1 MSIETLTAKYLGNTQ
16 NSARLAERA
25 RRIMPGG
32 DTHGHFYNPPYHIT
46 IDHGKGNSLYDVDG
60 NQYLDC
66 VNSYYMHIHGHC
78 FAPIVEALD
87 NQLQSG
93 TGFGMPTEVQIEF
106 AEHLC
111 QWVPSLDEI
120 RFVSS
125 GSEATSMAIR
135 AARAF
140 TGKQKIVKLEGGY
153 HGNHNIGE
161 INSFGGSLDRE
172 ELKISPEIGCEGS
185 ELNDVIL
192 FRFNDTDQ
200 LREIAKVH
208 SNEIA
213 ALIIEPFII
222 PSGSIPFEPG
232 FLQTIRDITRE
243 ANIVLIFDEV
253 VTLPFEYGGLQKH
266 YGVIP
271 DLTTIGKGIGG
282 GLPIGAWGG
291 RKEIM
296 ELWNPERGD
305 DAVLMVSTS
314 AGNPMS
320 MIAGLTAM
328 RHLTPELIE
337 QRNMLGQCLRKG
349 MNQAFNKAGIH
360 GQVTGTAHSF
370 WVHWSDQP
378 VRNPH
383 DVGMAISRAGDEIRN
398 LLFLGMRHHGVYLFP
413 SPSIFG
419 HISTAMQEADIDTI
433 IKALE
438 QTLFEI
444 KPFIKSES
452 GLVYA

>member
-1 MSIETLTAKYLGNTQ
+1 MSIETLTAKYLQNTQ

-32 DTHGHFYNPPYHIT
+32 DTHGHFYNSPYHIT
-46 IDHGKGNSLYDVDG
+46 IDHGMGNSLFDVDG

-66 VNSYYMHIHGHC
+66 VNAYYMHIHGHC

-87 NQLQSG
+87 SQIQSG

-106 AEHLC
+106 AELLC
-111 QWVPSLDEI
+111 KWVPSLDEI
-120 RFVSS
+120 RFVCS

-172 ELKISPEIGCEGS
+172 ELKFSPEIGCEGS

-192 FRFNDTDQ
+192 FRFNDADQ
-200 LREIAKVH
+200 LREITKVH

-213 ALIIEPFII
+213 ALIIEPLII
-222 PSGSIPFEPG
+222 PSGSIPFESG
-232 FLQTIRDITRE
+232 FLQAIRDITRE
-243 ANIVLIFDEV
+243 SGIVLIFDEV
-253 VTLPFEYGGLQKH
+253 VTLPFEYGGLQEH

-271 DLTTIGKGIGG
+271 DLTTMGKGIGG

-291 RKEIM
+291 KKEIM

-320 MIAGLTAM
+320 MTAGLTAM
-328 RHLTPELIE
+328 RHLTQELIE
-337 QRNMLGQCLRKG
+337 KRNKSGQRLREG
-349 MNQAFNKAGIH
+349 MNEAFKKAGIH
-360 GQVTGTAHSF
+360 GQVTGAAHSF
-370 WVHWSDQP
+370 WLHWTDEP

-398 LLFLGMRHHGVYLFP
+398 LLFLGMRHYGVYLFP
-413 SPSIFG
+413 SPSVFG

-433 IKALE
+433 IQALE

-452 GLVYA
+452 GLVSA

>member
-1 MSIETLTAKYLGNTQ
+1 MSIETLTAKYLENTQ

-46 IDHGKGNSLYDVDG
+46 IDHGKGNTLYDVDG

-111 QWVPSLDEI
+111 QWVPSFDEI

-328 RHLTPELIE
+328 RHLSPELIE
-337 QRNMLGQCLRKG
+337 QRNMLGQRLRKG
-349 MNQAFNKAGIH
+349 MNQAFDNAGIH

-370 WVHWSDQP
+370 WLHWTDQP

-419 HISTAMQEADIDTI
+419 HISTAMQKDDIDTI